1 MSDHETIELTTSRLL
16 VGICSWPKDDPRRA
30 DDREGHFELGSAV
43 LRGRRQAVVLID
55 PDTAAQRDRAEALKA
70 ELMPRPW
77 PRMGSRA
84 RLRIT
89 VQTLERIVE
98 ALGWQLSE
106 RERLVLDNLRAVARV
121 A

>member
-1 MSDHETIELTTSRLL
+1 MSDHETMELTTSRLL
-16 VGICSWPKDDPRRA
+16 VGICSWPKTTRGAPTKAKGTSSSGRQI
-30 DDREGHFELGSAV
+30 

-55 PDTAAQRDRAEALKA
+55 PNTAAQRDRAEALKA

-84 RLRIT
+84 RLRVT

-106 RERLVLDNLRAVARV
+106 RERLVLEDLRAVAG
-121 A
+121 AA

>member
-1 MSDHETIELTTSRLL
+1 MSDYEIIEPTTSRLL
-16 VGICSWPKDDPRRA
+16 VGISNWPKDDPRRI
-30 DDREGHFELGSAV
+30 DESEGHFELGSAI

-55 PDTAAQRDRAEALKA
+55 PDTTAQRDRAEAIKA

-84 RLRIT
+84 RLRVT
-89 VQTLERIVE
+89 VRTLERIVE
-98 ALGWQLSE
+98 ALGWQLNE

>member
-1 MSDHETIELTTSRLL
+1 
-16 VGICSWPKDDPRRA
+16 
-30 DDREGHFELGSAV
+30 
-43 LRGRRQAVVLID
+43 
-55 PDTAAQRDRAEALKA
+55 
-70 ELMPRPW
+70 MPRAR

-106 RERLVLDNLRAVARV
+106 RERLVLEDLRAVAGV